1 MCHESV
7 VEPFHQGDSFR
18 ADIHARVGFVQTCHV
33 AQHDQQV
40 GLDQHRNLGGQR
52 IVVAELNLIDRDRI
66 VFVDDRH
73 DLRIDQR
80 QQGVFGI
87 EVAPAVRQIV
97 VGQQHLRDVD
107 SVARKTG
114 FVQGHERNL
123 ANGRGGLFSGNRT
136 GTPVHVQPAHAR
148 GHRAG
153 RDHHELHAPG

>member
-7 VEPFHQGDSFR
+7 VEPFHQGNPFR
-18 ADIHARVGFVQTCHV
+18 ADIHTRVGFVQARHV
-33 AQHDQQV
+33 AQDDQQV
-40 GLDQHRNLGGQR
+40 GFDQHRDLGGQR

-107 SVARKTG
+107 GVARKTG

-123 ANGRGGLFSGNRT
+123 ADCRGGLFAGNRT